1 MVRTASIPK
10 ATSPLPDINQFELSS
25 EQPVPGILP
34 HPSLLRP
41 KPRKPPPPPS
51 PSQLQ
56 VSNPASARQ
65 RKGGNNAPRER
76 RRAHS
81 RVSDS
86 GWLTDEI
93 VGGKVDDFDFE
104 TNLGKFDKR
113 RVWEEFRVHPP
124 NQPNK
129 FLNGDSD
136 LRVEN
141 GHDGS
146 HVPLGLPQS
155 NGDRTKIHPKPISQN
170 ERPRRSRLIV
180 IQ

>member
-10 ATSPLPDINQFELSS
+10 ATSPFPDINQFELSI

-41 KPRKPPPPPS
+41 KPRKPPPPAS

-56 VSNPASARQ
+56 VSNAASSRQ
-65 RKGGNNAPRER
+65 RKGGHNAPRER

-93 VGGKVDDFDFE
+93 VGGQVDDFDFE

-113 RVWEEFRVHPP
+113 RVWEEFRVRP
-124 NQPNK
+124 
-129 FLNGDSD
+129 
-136 LRVEN
+136 
-141 GHDGS
+141 
-146 HVPLGLPQS
+146 
-155 NGDRTKIHPKPISQN
+155 PKPTKQVLEWGS
-170 ERPRRSRLIV
+170 
-180 IQ
+180 